1 MRTYLSGTKG
11 VVGASVATPYRSDF
25 KNTMNNSLSPL
36 VQMQFLRPAQFEKA
50 ARAFPVA
57 YVPLGLIEW
66 HGGHLPLGTDCLKAH
81 ALLVKCAEKYGG
93 LVYPP
98 VYFPSS
104 IYAEG
109 EFQGADKTHKVPL
122 FTDLFQSLKAAG
134 FRVIVV
140 VSGHNTLEQL
150 QMINYALAPVTDDGV
165 ATGVGL
171 WEVSLNDSDDV
182 GTDHAAKWETSD
194 IMFFYPALVDLGELD
209 ARPLSTQGVDGIDP
223 RQEASPE
230 VGQRKAELVVDALGE
245 KARELLLSLPAE
257 HRRFNL
263 PSFDSQHWWQI

>member
-1 MRTYLSGTKG
+1 MS
-11 VVGASVATPYRSDF
+11 
-25 KNTMNNSLSPL
+25 
-36 VQMQFLRPAQFEKA
+36 FLRSYKCSFCVQLSLKRRRGRF
-50 ARAFPVA
+50 
-57 YVPLGLIEW
+57 LLCTCLWGLIEW

-150 QMINYALAPVTDDGV
+150 QMINYALAPVTDDDDGYWGGTLGGV
-165 ATGVGL
+165 A
-171 WEVSLNDSDDV
+171 
-182 GTDHAAKWETSD
+182 KR
-194 IMFFYPALVDLGELD
+194 LG
-209 ARPLSTQGVDGIDP
+209 RRGYGP
-223 RQEASPE
+223 RGE
-230 VGQRKAELVVDALGE
+230 VGNVGYHVF
-245 KARELLLSLPAE
+245 LSC
-257 HRRFNL
+257 FG
-263 PSFDSQHWWQI
+263 